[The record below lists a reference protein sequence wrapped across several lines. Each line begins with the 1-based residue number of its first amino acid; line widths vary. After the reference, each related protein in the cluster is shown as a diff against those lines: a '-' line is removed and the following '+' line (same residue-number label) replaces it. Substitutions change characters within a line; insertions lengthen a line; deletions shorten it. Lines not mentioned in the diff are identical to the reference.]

1 MMHRTLLRGP
11 WCRQEVILPLRT
23 ITSASKLRR
32 PFPVPSSY
40 KHNPRAFAS
49 VSYLASEQPSHST
62 STEGKEISSDNEPS
76 KPTSHVPW
84 YLQEDTPVS
93 DSQISSRDQI
103 PDLPEDPPAIL
114 SPFLDYVFRD
124 LGLDELK
131 LIDLRGLE
139 TPPALGANVIMII
152 GTARSVKHLNVSADR
167 LCRWLR
173 SNYKLS
179 PYADGLLG
187 RNELKIKLR
196 RKARRARLASRS
208 GVMFD
213 DKDDGITT
221 GWICVNAGV
230 VEESPV
236 LEKDE
241 TFEGFGKVG
250 RGTRIVVQ
258 IFTEEKRAEVDLE
271 SLWQGALDR
280 AEREKQKYSEVTRNA
295 PPEEVRDS
303 NSIYLP
309 SSDRESGKVHRS
321 TVSLLFE
328 QKRHFHSTRP
338 TGHPNGRENVD
349 SVARLMASEPP
360 SGRLAHGD
368 VFSAGISTYS
378 LFQYLEGLP
387 SEAARHELGTGPEDQ
402 GSTLFLQ
409 LFFNRLST
417 LSAEESTVA
426 RVKLLCMAISRQH
439 PAYSKEGLWTAFM
452 RCTASGY
459 HVSDDLSFDVV
470 STLLTESPP
479 DDRNSGS
486 FSPDS
491 DRELAVRVL
500 EHLSLR
506 GTNVLNMKVLNML
519 HRATS
524 TASPEVAQRISRI
537 IKTLDLPFDADH
549 SRVLMATLFQN
560 QDYNGFWKLWRKLP
574 LTNSPRTGADYE
586 MLFQLHAEL
595 GDELRARDCLST
607 WVPMMAREETPIP
620 LQGRLLQHVKQCLVV
635 ADPDIEQSVA
645 SGATSDLARIW
656 NECQRNI

>member
-1 MMHRTLLRGP
+1 MHRTLLRSS
-11 WCRQEVILPLRT
+11 WCRQEAILPLRT
-23 ITSASKLRR
+23 ITSASVHRR
-32 PFPVPSSY
+32 PFPVPSPY
-40 KHNPRAFAS
+40 KHNSRAFS
-49 VSYLASEQPSHST
+49 SRSYLASEQPSHPT
-62 STEGKEISSDNEPS
+62 PTEGRDISSDNGLS
-76 KPTSHVPW
+76 GSTSHVPW
-84 YLQEDTPVS
+84 YLQEDMPAS
-93 DSQISSRDQI
+93 ESQISSRDQI
-103 PDLPEDPPAIL
+103 PDLPADPPAIL
-114 SPFLDYVFRD
+114 SPFLDYVFKD

-208 GVMFD
+208 GAMFD

-221 GWICVNAGV
+221 G
-230 VEESPV
+230 
-236 LEKDE
+236 
-241 TFEGFGKVG
+241 FGTVG

-271 SLWQGALDR
+271 SLWQGTLDR

-303 NSIYLP
+303 NSIDLP
-309 SSDRESGKVHRS
+309 PSDRESGKVPRS
-321 TVSLLFE
+321 TVSLVFE
-328 QKRHFHSTRP
+328 QKRHFHSTQSTGRP
-338 TGHPNGRENVD
+338 SGRENVN
-349 SVARLMASEPP
+349 SVARLLASGSP
-360 SGRLAHGD
+360 SGRLAQGD

-378 LFQYLEGLP
+378 LFQYLESLP
-387 SEAARHELGTGPEDQ
+387 SETARQELGTGPEDQ

-409 LFFNRLST
+409 LFYNRLSA
-417 LSAEESTVA
+417 LSAEESAVA
-426 RVKLLCMAISRQH
+426 QVKLLCMAISRQH
-439 PAYSKEGLWTAFM
+439 FAYSKKGLWTAFM
-452 RCTASGY
+452 RCIASGY
-459 HVSDDLSFDVV
+459 HVSDDLGFDVV
-470 STLLTESPP
+470 SAMLTESPP

-486 FSPDS
+486 FLPDS

-524 TASPEVAQRISRI
+524 TASPEVALRISRI
-537 IKTLDLPFDADH
+537 IKTLDLPFDPDH

-560 QDYNGFWKLWRKLP
+560 QDYDGFWKLWRKLP
-574 LTNSPRTGADYE
+574 LTDSPRTAADYE
-586 MLFQLHAEL
+586 MLFRLHAEL

-607 WVPMMAREETPIP
+607 WVPMMAREETPIL
-620 LQGRLLQHVKQCLVV
+620 LQGQLLQHVKLCLVV
-635 ADPDIEQSVA
+635 ADPDIEQSAA

-656 NECQRNI
+656 NECQKNI

>member
-11 WCRQEVILPLRT
+11 WCRHEAILPLR
-23 ITSASKLRR
+23 IINSASKLRR
-32 PFPVPSSY
+32 PFPVPSPY

-49 VSYLASEQPSHST
+49 VSYLASGQPPHPT
-62 STEGKEISSDNEPS
+62 LTEGREISSDNGPS
-76 KPTSHVPW
+76 GSTSHIPW
-84 YLQEDTPVS
+84 YLQEDMPVS
-93 DSQISSRDQI
+93 ESQISSRDQI

-114 SPFLDYVFRD
+114 SPFLDYVFKD

-208 GVMFD
+208 GAMFD

-271 SLWQGALDR
+271 SLWQGTLDR

-309 SSDRESGKVHRS
+309 PSDRESGKVPRS

-338 TGHPNGRENVD
+338 IGLPNGSEDVN
-349 SVARLMASEPP
+349 SVARLITSGPP
-360 SGRLAHGD
+360 NGRLAHGD

-378 LFQYLEGLP
+378 LFQYLKSLP
-387 SEAARHELGTGPEDQ
+387 SETARHELGTGPVDQ

-409 LFFNRLST
+409 LFYNRLSA
-417 LSAEESTVA
+417 LSAEESAVA
-426 RVKLLCMAISRQH
+426 HVKLLCMAISRQH
-439 PAYSKEGLWTAFM
+439 SAYSKEDLWTALM

-459 HVSDDLSFDVV
+459 HVSDDLAFDVV
-470 STLLTESPP
+470 STMLTESPP
-479 DDRNSGS
+479 DDRNNGS
-486 FSPDS
+486 FLPDS

-519 HRATS
+519 H
-524 TASPEVAQRISRI
+524 
-537 IKTLDLPFDADH
+537 
-549 SRVLMATLFQN
+549 
-560 QDYNGFWKLWRKLP
+560 
-574 LTNSPRTGADYE
+574 
-586 MLFQLHAEL
+586 
-595 GDELRARDCLST
+595 
-607 WVPMMAREETPIP
+607 
-620 LQGRLLQHVKQCLVV
+620 
-635 ADPDIEQSVA
+635 
-645 SGATSDLARIW
+645 
-656 NECQRNI
+656 

>member
-1 MMHRTLLRGP
+1 MHRALLRGP
-11 WCRQEVILPLRT
+11 WGRQEAMSPLR
-23 ITSASKLRR
+23 IINSASVLRQ
-32 PFPVPSSY
+32 PFPVPSPY
-40 KHNPRAFAS
+40 QRNPRPFAS
-49 VSYLASEQPSHST
+49 VSYLSSERPSHLVP
-62 STEGKEISSDNEPS
+62 TEERDISPDNAPSEPA
-76 KPTSHVPW
+76 SHVPW
-84 YLQEDTPVS
+84 YLQEDVPVL

-103 PDLPEDPPAIL
+103 PDLPENPPAIL
-114 SPFLDYVFRD
+114 SPFLDYVFKD

-208 GVMFD
+208 GAMFD

-221 GWICVNAGV
+221 GWICVNAGI

-236 LEKDE
+236 LEKE
-241 TFEGFGKVG
+241 EMFEGFGKAG

-258 IFTEEKRAEVDLE
+258 MFTEEKRADIDLE

-280 AEREKQKYSEVTRNA
+280 AEREKQRYSEATRNA

-303 NSIYLP
+303 NSIDLP
-309 SSDRESGKVHRS
+309 PSDRESGKVPRS
-321 TVSLLFE
+321 TVNLQFE

-338 TGHPNGRENVD
+338 TRHSNGREDVN
-349 SVARLMASEPP
+349 SVARFMASGP
-360 SGRLAHGD
+360 SSEHLAHGD

-378 LFQYLEGLP
+378 LFQYLESLP
-387 SEAARHELGTGPEDQ
+387 SETARHELGTGPEDQ

-409 LFFNRLST
+409 IFYNRLSA
-417 LSAEESTVA
+417 LSAEESALTQL
-426 RVKLLCMAISRQH
+426 KLICMAISRQH
-439 PAYSKEGLWTAFM
+439 LAYSKESLWMAFM

-459 HVSDDLSFDVV
+459 HVSDDLGFHVV
-470 STLLTESPP
+470 STILTESPP
-479 DDRNSGS
+479 DGRNNGS
-486 FSPDS
+486 FLPDS
-491 DRELAVRVL
+491 DRELAVQVL

-524 TASPEVAQRISRI
+524 TASPEVALRISRI
-537 IKTLDLPFDADH
+537 IKTIDLPFHPDH

-560 QDYNGFWKLWRKLP
+560 QDYDGFWKLWRKLP
-574 LTNSPRTGADYE
+574 LTKSPRTSADYE

-607 WVPMMAREETPIP
+607 WVPMMNREETPIP

-635 ADPDIEQSVA
+635 ADSDIEQSA
-645 SGATSDLARIW
+645 AGGATSDLARIW
-656 NECQRNI
+656 NECQKNT